1 MVAGSQLRGGGRGGL
16 AAVVFTLALGA
27 CSKAIE
33 KKLLTWATHLP
44 VLFLAYLPAIWT
56 VCRHIHPT
64 CPHGHVPVAL

>member
-1 MVAGSQLRGGGRGGL
+1 MVAGSQLRGGGRDGP

-44 VLFLAYLPAIWT
+44 VLFLAHLPAI
-56 VCRHIHPT
+56 
-64 CPHGHVPVAL
+64 

>member
-44 VLFLAYLPAIWT
+44 VLFLAHLPAI
-56 VCRHIHPT
+56 
-64 CPHGHVPVAL
+64 